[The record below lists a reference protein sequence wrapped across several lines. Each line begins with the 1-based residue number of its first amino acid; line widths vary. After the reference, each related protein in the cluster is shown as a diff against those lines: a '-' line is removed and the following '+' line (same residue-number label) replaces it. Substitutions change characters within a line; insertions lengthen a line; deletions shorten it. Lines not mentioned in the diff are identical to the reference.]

1 MIFALPG
8 HAEWSSISHIQAL
21 VLSAVLRLIFFIVF
35 FVVDDILVT
44 LIIFI

>member
-8 HAEWSSISHIQAL
+8 PAEWSSISQIQVL